1 MSSEARKESLKYLFE
16 RVVTPLDDD
25 HREVI
30 VTRQSATTIED
41 AWLRDTRSGAV
52 RQLTRAVDVAPEVT
66 QGMRKRIQVTR
77 PRDGYKLWV
86 DLVFPRGWTK
96 ESGTPGVIWFYPREY
111 ATEQAYQR
119 SRWTTNVNLYPAVPA
134 ARPATAT
141 AAKPARSGMGAGAGC
156 AIAVAVGFVGLM
168 VIGILAAIAIPAYH
182 DYTQRALVMQHIAAA
197 TPIKLRISEAFARQG
212 ECPSDL
218 ALESKDV
225 PAGFSEVWT
234 GRFED
239 GTCGAQFTFD
249 EVARLPGIK
258 GKKMWFWLD
267 ETGTQWKCS
276 SDLDNK
282 ILPASC
288 RG

>member
-1 MSSEARKESLKYLFE
+1 MTMSGQQWFYADASRQQQGPVDSDALAQLWRDGRVDARTLLWREGQAGWL
-16 RVVTPLDDD
+16 PLAGFSAEFPWLA
-25 HREVI
+25 EV
-30 VTRQSATTIED
+30 Q
-41 AWLRDTRSGAV
+41 
-52 RQLTRAVDVAPEVT
+52 VAP
-66 QGMRKRIQVTR
+66 
-77 PRDGYKLWV
+77 PPL
-86 DLVFPRGWTK
+86 PN
-96 ESGTPGVIWFYPREY
+96 
-111 ATEQAYQR
+111 A
-119 SRWTTNVNLYPAVPA
+119 
-134 ARPATAT
+134 ATAT